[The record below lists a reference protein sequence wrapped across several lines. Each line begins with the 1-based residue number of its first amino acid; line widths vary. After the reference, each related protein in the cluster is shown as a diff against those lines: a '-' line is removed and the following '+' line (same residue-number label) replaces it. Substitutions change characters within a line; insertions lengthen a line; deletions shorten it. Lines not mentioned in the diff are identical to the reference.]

1 MKPGQPNKSDT
12 PLERDIAIHI
22 FSASAAMVGV
32 CLTVISIVQT
42 FTRSDQVRSFVD
54 EVLAVN
60 ALVFLSACLL
70 SYWALR
76 TRSVRRMHRVE
87 SVADIVFL
95 IGLAGT
101 ACACCMIVWAVAA

>member
-1 MKPGQPNKSDT
+1 MKRQSPDKTDT

-42 FTRSDQVRSFVD
+42 FTRSQLVQTLVD
-54 EVLAVN
+54 DVLAVN
-60 ALVFLSACLL
+60 ALIFLSACLL

-76 TRSVRRMHRVE
+76 TRSLKRMHRVE
-87 SVADIVFL
+87 SAADIVFL
-95 IGLAGT
+95 VGLAGT
-101 ACACCMIVWAVAA
+101 VCACGMLVWAATV

>member
-1 MKPGQPNKSDT
+1 MKPSQQNKPDA

-42 FTRSDQVRSFVD
+42 FTRSEQVRTLVD
-54 EVLAVN
+54 DILAVN
-60 ALVFLSACLL
+60 AMVFLCACLL

-76 TRSVRRMHRVE
+76 TRSIRRMHRVE
-87 SVADIVFL
+87 SAADIVFL
-95 IGLAGT
+95 VGLAGT
-101 ACACCMIVWAVAA
+101 VCACGMIVWAAAR

>member
-1 MKPGQPNKSDT
+1 MSLNTKKNDT

-42 FTRSDQVRSFVD
+42 FTRSREVQTLVD
-54 EVLAVN
+54 DVLALN
-60 ALVFLSACLL
+60 ALVFLCACLL

-76 TRSVRRMHRVE
+76 TRSIRRMHRVE
-87 SVADIVFL
+87 AAADIVFL
-95 IGLAGT
+95 LGLGGT
-101 ACACCMIVWAVAA
+101 VCACGMIVWAATM

>member
-1 MKPGQPNKSDT
+1 MSLYTKKDDT

-42 FTRSDQVRSFVD
+42 FARSREVQTLVD
-54 EVLAVN
+54 DVLAIK
-60 ALVFLSACLL
+60 ALVFLCACLL

-76 TRSVRRMHRVE
+76 TRSIRRMHRVE
-87 SVADIVFL
+87 SAADMVFL
-95 IGLAGT
+95 TGLCGT
-101 ACACCMIVWAVAA
+101 VCACGMIVWAATV

>member
-1 MKPGQPNKSDT
+1 MKPHPPNKNDA

-42 FTRSDQVRSFVD
+42 FTRSQLVQTLVD
-54 EVLAVN
+54 DVLAVN
-60 ALVFLSACLL
+60 ALIFLCACLL

-76 TRSVRRMHRVE
+76 TRSLKRMHRVE
-87 SVADIVFL
+87 SAADVVFL
-95 IGLAGT
+95 IGLVGT
-101 ACACCMIVWAVAA
+101 VCACGMLVWAATA